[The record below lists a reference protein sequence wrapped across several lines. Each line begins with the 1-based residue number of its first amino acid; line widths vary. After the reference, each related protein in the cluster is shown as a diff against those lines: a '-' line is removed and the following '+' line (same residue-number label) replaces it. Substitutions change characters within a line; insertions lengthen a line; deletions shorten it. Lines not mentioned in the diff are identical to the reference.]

1 MPNGKIKWFNQ
12 KKGFGFIKPDDD
24 SNDVFV
30 HISAFEK
37 AGIEYLNE
45 GEALIT
51 NCDFS
56 DSGLRNLYITQPFC
70 LLSVLMRTQPDRDSG
85 R

>member
-45 GEALIT
+45 CEAL
-51 NCDFS
+51 S
-56 DSGLRNLYITQPFC
+56 YEVASEKGRKKAVNLKKI
-70 LLSVLMRTQPDRDSG
+70 
-85 R
+85 